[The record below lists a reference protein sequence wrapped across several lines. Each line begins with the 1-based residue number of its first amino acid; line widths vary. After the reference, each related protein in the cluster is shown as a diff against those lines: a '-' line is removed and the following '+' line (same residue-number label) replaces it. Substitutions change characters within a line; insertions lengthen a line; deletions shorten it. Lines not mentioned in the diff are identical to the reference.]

1 MARYNN
7 YILKEIHGERNKK
20 INMINIGV
28 GRGFPTFLAMQ
39 IRETYH
45 NGDDTLPSVFL
56 IEEVVND

>member
-1 MARYNN
+1 
-7 YILKEIHGERNKK
+7 
-20 INMINIGV
+20 MINIGV